1 MIKPSIV
8 AIFLA
13 TLGGTGFTAT
23 ASAQQRI
30 VDTTITRLSDA
41 VTYSALAQE
50 KPARPAL
57 TTYVGYLV
65 SITNNGTNTLNNV
78 YFTGGSS
85 IDEARKAIFT
95 PSDGSPCVQGA
106 SDTQVLC
113 NLGQVRSGQLR
124 DFVVFFATPLAP
136 DPLPSSVERVSFSGT
151 TFFSEGTSDSPTS
164 PANSSSPSNVESV
177 ALGTD
182 NPTRVRTGV
191 RKPGGA
197 LFTGDG
203 APTAGS
209 PAAIFASLMTVPA
222 LPGTNNYGFAELCES
237 QPNITSLECAPPPSE
252 TAKACP
258 LNVSCLDFV
267 DVTVRDKEG
276 GTKLRFTPT
285 TVTDPLAQYLLI
297 TLRRDSSVFK
307 GSINNARVY
316 YFFEGTTAD
325 PNPRWVEIAACNKT
339 AANPLATVDRCIWDR
354 GVYKNNDPEVKANPA
369 LAGDAWIQVIASE
382 NGRLSW

>member
-1 MIKPSIV
+1 MIKPSVV

-13 TLGGTGFTAT
+13 AIGGTAFTAT
-23 ASAQQRI
+23 SNAQQRI

-41 VTYSALAQE
+41 VTYSALAQQ

-78 YFTGGSS
+78 YFTGESY
-85 IDEARKAIFT
+85 IDGTRKAIFT
-95 PSDGSPCVQGA
+95 LSDGSPCVQGA
-106 SDTQVLC
+106 SDTKALC

-124 DFVVFFATPLAP
+124 DFVVFFAAPLAP
-136 DPLPSSVERVSFSGT
+136 DLLPAPVEQVSFSGT
-151 TFFSEGTSDSPTS
+151 TFFAEGTSDSPTS
-164 PANSSSPSNVESV
+164 PPNSSSPSNVASV

-182 NPTRVRTGV
+182 NPSRVKTGV

-203 APTAGS
+203 VPTAAS

-237 QPNITSLECAPPPSE
+237 QPNITNPECAPSPNL
-252 TAKACP
+252 AANACP

-276 GTKLRFTPT
+276 GNKLRFTPT
-285 TVTDPLAQYLLI
+285 TVTDPLKQYLSI

-316 YFFEGTTAD
+316 YFFEGTALD
-325 PNPRWVEIAACNKT
+325 PNPGWVEVAACDKT
-339 AANPLATVDRCIWDR
+339 AVNPLALVDRCIWDR